1 MTDQRNLRVVIAS
14 DHDLL
19 HRSLK
24 MELESESDI
33 EVVGEASDGA
43 LAISEVE
50 RTQPD
55 VALIEAI
62 MPKKGGIEAI
72 REIKDARPNVGV
84 VVLLLHAE
92 DQLVFDAAK
101 AGASACLLKSAE
113 LEEVV
118 STVRSVAR
126 GEAMLDPSLA
136 SQLLGEFQSFQ
147 KADVAEGQQPLTPRE
162 REVLKPMSDG
172 LPNKT
177 IASRL
182 GISERTVTTLV
193 ASIYSKLR
201 SSRRRRWVPET
212 YVEYQR
218 WMIAAAASL
227 LLAATY
233 LLWVR

>member
-1 MTDQRNLRVVIAS
+1 VV
-14 DHDLL
+14 
-19 HRSLK
+19 
-24 MELESESDI
+24 
-33 EVVGEASDGA
+33 
-43 LAISEVE
+43 
-50 RTQPD
+50 
-55 VALIEAI
+55 LIEAI
-62 MPKKGGIEAI
+62 MPKRGGIEVI

-84 VVLLLHAE
+84 VVLLHDE
-92 DQLVFDAAK
+92 GQIVFDAVK

-113 LEEVV
+113 MEEVI

-136 SQLLGEFQSFQ
+136 SQ
-147 KADVAEGQQPLTPRE
+147 QPLTPRE
-162 REVLKPMSDG
+162 REVLKLMSDG
-172 LPNKT
+172 LSNKT
-177 IASRL
+177 IATHL
-182 GISERTVTTLV
+182 GISERTVATLV

-201 SSRRRRWVPET
+201 SSRRPRWVPET